1 MFDKI
6 LIANRGEIAVRIIRA
21 CREMGIKTVAVF
33 SEPDREALHTQLAD
47 EAVCIGSAKVSDSY
61 LDMNNIISA
70 AVEKQ
75 AQAIHPGFG
84 FLSENSMFAG
94 VCKDCNIKFIG
105 PKGSVI
111 DALGNKANARQM
123 MIDAGVPV
131 IPGSDGVIADVD
143 GAYEM
148 ADKLGYPVIV
158 KASAGGGGK
167 GIRIVRKKEDLK
179 EAFLSAQSETK
190 AAFGDDSMYME
201 KLIEGARHVEVQILG
216 DSFGNVIHLGERDCS
231 LQRKN
236 QKVLEETPCEVL
248 SEATRAK
255 ICESAVKAAK
265 AAGYENAGTIEF
277 LYDEDSDNYY
287 FMEMNTRVQVE
298 HPITEMVTGVDIVK
312 EQIRIAAG
320 EMGSMG
326 SVVGEK
332 ITRAIEYSTE
342 KRLPIIIFTTS
353 GGARMQEGIVSLM
366 QMAKTAEA
374 VGRHDEAGL
383 LYVTVLTDPTTGG
396 VTASFAMLGDIII
409 AEPKALI
416 GFAGQRVIQ
425 GTIHQKLPE
434 GFQRAE
440 FQLEHGFV
448 DRIVNREDMRDELI
462 SILKLHNC

>member
-123 MIDAGVPV
+123 MINAGVPV
-131 IPGSDGVIADVD
+131 IPGSDGILADVEQ
-143 GAYEM
+143 AYEM

-167 GIRIVRKKEDLK
+167 GIRIVRKKEELK

-248 SEATRAK
+248 SESTRAK
-255 ICESAVKAAK
+255 ICDSAVRAAK

-277 LYDEDSDNYY
+277 LYDEDSDKYY

-320 EMGSMG
+320 EKLLYTQDDI
-326 SVVGEK
+326 K
-332 ITRAIEYSTE
+332 ISGHAIECRINAENPSRNFAPCPGTIDY
-342 KRLPIIIFTTS
+342 LLMPS
-353 GGARMQEGIVSLM
+353 GSLGLRVDSAIYQGYEIPPYYDSMLAKVIVH
-366 QMAKTAEA
+366 
-374 VGRHDEAGL
+374 GRDRDEAIAKMKRA
-383 LYVTVLTDPTTGG
+383 LYEFIIEG
-396 VTASFAMLGDIII
+396 VDTNIEYQNKILNNKQFEKCQYNTSFL
-409 AEPKALI
+409 EN
-416 GFAGQRVIQ
+416 V
-425 GTIHQKLPE
+425 KL
-434 GFQRAE
+434 
-440 FQLEHGFV
+440 
-448 DRIVNREDMRDELI
+448 
-462 SILKLHNC
+462 

>member
-47 EAVCIGSAKVSDSY
+47 EAVCIGSAKVGDSY

-123 MIDAGVPV
+123 MINAGVPV
-131 IPGSDGVIADVD
+131 IPGSDGILADVEQ
-143 GAYEM
+143 AYEM

-167 GIRIVRKKEDLK
+167 GIRIVRKKEELK

-248 SEATRAK
+248 SESTRAK
-255 ICESAVKAAK
+255 ICDSAVRAAK

-277 LYDEDSDNYY
+277 LYDEDSDKYY

-320 EMGSMG
+320 EKLSYTQDDI
-326 SVVGEK
+326 K
-332 ITRAIEYSTE
+332 ISGHAIECRINAENPSRNFAPCPGTIDY
-342 KRLPIIIFTTS
+342 LLMPS
-353 GGARMQEGIVSLM
+353 GGLGLRVDSAIYQGYEIPPYYDSMLAKVIVYGRDREEAIAKMKRALYEFIIEGVDTNIEYQNKILNNKQFEKCQYNTSFLEN
-366 QMAKTAEA
+366 AK
-374 VGRHDEAGL
+374 L
-383 LYVTVLTDPTTGG
+383 
-396 VTASFAMLGDIII
+396 
-409 AEPKALI
+409 
-416 GFAGQRVIQ
+416 
-425 GTIHQKLPE
+425 
-434 GFQRAE
+434 
-440 FQLEHGFV
+440 
-448 DRIVNREDMRDELI
+448 
-462 SILKLHNC
+462 

>member
-47 EAVCIGSAKVSDSY
+47 EAVCIGSAKVGDSY

-123 MIDAGVPV
+123 MINAGVPV
-131 IPGSDGVIADVD
+131 IPGSDGILADVEQ
-143 GAYEM
+143 AYEM

-167 GIRIVRKKEDLK
+167 GIRIVRKKEELK

-248 SEATRAK
+248 SESTRAK
-255 ICESAVKAAK
+255 ICDSAVRAAK

-277 LYDEDSDNYY
+277 LYDEDSDKYY

-320 EMGSMG
+320 EKLLYTQDDI
-326 SVVGEK
+326 K
-332 ITRAIEYSTE
+332 ISGHAIECRINAENPSRNFAPCPGTIDY
-342 KRLPIIIFTTS
+342 LLMPS
-353 GGARMQEGIVSLM
+353 GGIGLRVDSAIYQGYEIPPYYDSMLAKVIVH
-366 QMAKTAEA
+366 
-374 VGRHDEAGL
+374 GRDRDEAIAKMKRA
-383 LYVTVLTDPTTGG
+383 LYEFIIEG
-396 VTASFAMLGDIII
+396 VDTNIEYQNKILNKQFEKCQYNTSFL
-409 AEPKALI
+409 EN
-416 GFAGQRVIQ
+416 V
-425 GTIHQKLPE
+425 KL
-434 GFQRAE
+434 
-440 FQLEHGFV
+440 
-448 DRIVNREDMRDELI
+448 
-462 SILKLHNC
+462 

>member
-47 EAVCIGSAKVSDSY
+47 EAVCIGSAKVGDSY

-123 MIDAGVPV
+123 MINAGVPV
-131 IPGSDGVIADVD
+131 IPGSDGILADVEQ
-143 GAYEM
+143 AYEM

-167 GIRIVRKKEDLK
+167 GIRIVRKKEELK
-179 EAFLSAQSETK
+179 EALLSAQSETK

-248 SEATRAK
+248 SESTRAK
-255 ICESAVKAAK
+255 ICDSAVRAAK

-277 LYDEDSDNYY
+277 LYDEDSDKYY

-320 EMGSMG
+320 EKLLYTQDDI
-326 SVVGEK
+326 K
-332 ITRAIEYSTE
+332 ISGHAIECRINAENPSRNFAPCPGTIDY
-342 KRLPIIIFTTS
+342 LLMPS
-353 GGARMQEGIVSLM
+353 GGLGLRVDSAIYQGYEIPPYYDSMLAKVIVH
-366 QMAKTAEA
+366 
-374 VGRHDEAGL
+374 GRDRDEAIAKMKRA
-383 LYVTVLTDPTTGG
+383 LYEFIIEG
-396 VTASFAMLGDIII
+396 VDTNIEYQNKILNNKQFEKCQYNTSFL
-409 AEPKALI
+409 EN
-416 GFAGQRVIQ
+416 V
-425 GTIHQKLPE
+425 KL
-434 GFQRAE
+434 
-440 FQLEHGFV
+440 
-448 DRIVNREDMRDELI
+448 
-462 SILKLHNC
+462 

>member
-123 MIDAGVPV
+123 MINAGVPV
-131 IPGSDGVIADVD
+131 IPGSDGILADVEQ
-143 GAYEM
+143 AYEM

-167 GIRIVRKKEDLK
+167 GIRIVRKKEELK

-248 SEATRAK
+248 SESTRAK
-255 ICESAVKAAK
+255 ICDSAVRAAK

-277 LYDEDSDNYY
+277 LYDEDSDKYY

-320 EMGSMG
+320 EKLLYTQDNI
-326 SVVGEK
+326 K
-332 ITRAIEYSTE
+332 ISGHAIECRINAENPSRNFAPCPGTIDY
-342 KRLPIIIFTTS
+342 LLMPS
-353 GGARMQEGIVSLM
+353 GGIGLRVDSAIYQGYEIPPYYDSMLAKVIVH
-366 QMAKTAEA
+366 
-374 VGRHDEAGL
+374 GRDRDEAIAKMKRA
-383 LYVTVLTDPTTGG
+383 LYEFIIEG
-396 VTASFAMLGDIII
+396 VDTNIEYQNKILNNKQFEKCQYNTSFL
-409 AEPKALI
+409 EN
-416 GFAGQRVIQ
+416 V
-425 GTIHQKLPE
+425 KL
-434 GFQRAE
+434 
-440 FQLEHGFV
+440 
-448 DRIVNREDMRDELI
+448 
-462 SILKLHNC
+462 

>member
-47 EAVCIGSAKVSDSY
+47 EAVCIGSAKVGDSY

-123 MIDAGVPV
+123 MINAGVPV
-131 IPGSDGVIADVD
+131 IPGSDGILADVEQ
-143 GAYEM
+143 AYEM

-167 GIRIVRKKEDLK
+167 GIRIVRKKEELK

-248 SEATRAK
+248 SESTRAK
-255 ICESAVKAAK
+255 ICDSAVRAAK

-277 LYDEDSDNYY
+277 LYDEDSDKYY

-320 EMGSMG
+320 EKLLYTQDDI
-326 SVVGEK
+326 K
-332 ITRAIEYSTE
+332 ISGHAIECRINAENPSRNFAPCPGTIDY
-342 KRLPIIIFTTS
+342 LLMPS
-353 GGARMQEGIVSLM
+353 GGLGLRVDSAIYQGYEIPPYYDSLLAKVIVH
-366 QMAKTAEA
+366 
-374 VGRHDEAGL
+374 GRDRDEAIAKMKRA
-383 LYVTVLTDPTTGG
+383 LYEFIIEG
-396 VTASFAMLGDIII
+396 VDTNIEYQNKILNNKQFEKCQYNTSFL
-409 AEPKALI
+409 EN
-416 GFAGQRVIQ
+416 V
-425 GTIHQKLPE
+425 KL
-434 GFQRAE
+434 
-440 FQLEHGFV
+440 
-448 DRIVNREDMRDELI
+448 
-462 SILKLHNC
+462 

>member
-47 EAVCIGSAKVSDSY
+47 EAVCIGSAKVGDSY

-123 MIDAGVPV
+123 MINAGVPV
-131 IPGSDGVIADVD
+131 IPGSDGILADVEQ
-143 GAYEM
+143 AYEM

-167 GIRIVRKKEDLK
+167 GIRIVRKKEELK

-248 SEATRAK
+248 SESTRAK
-255 ICESAVKAAK
+255 ICDSAVRAAK

-277 LYDEDSDNYY
+277 LYDEDSDKYY

-320 EMGSMG
+320 EKLLYTQDDI
-326 SVVGEK
+326 K
-332 ITRAIEYSTE
+332 ISGHAIECRINAENSSRNFAPCPGTIDY
-342 KRLPIIIFTTS
+342 LLMPS
-353 GGARMQEGIVSLM
+353 GGIGLRVDSAIYQGYEIPPYYDSMLAKVIVH
-366 QMAKTAEA
+366 
-374 VGRHDEAGL
+374 GRDRDEAIAKMKRA
-383 LYVTVLTDPTTGG
+383 LYEFIIEG
-396 VTASFAMLGDIII
+396 VDTNIEYQNKILNNKQFEKCQYNTSFL
-409 AEPKALI
+409 EN
-416 GFAGQRVIQ
+416 V
-425 GTIHQKLPE
+425 KL
-434 GFQRAE
+434 
-440 FQLEHGFV
+440 
-448 DRIVNREDMRDELI
+448 
-462 SILKLHNC
+462 

>member
-47 EAVCIGSAKVSDSY
+47 EAVCIGSAKVGDSY

-123 MIDAGVPV
+123 MINAGVPV
-131 IPGSDGVIADVD
+131 IPGSDGILADVEQ
-143 GAYEM
+143 AYEM

-167 GIRIVRKKEDLK
+167 GIRIVRKKEELK

-248 SEATRAK
+248 SESTRAK
-255 ICESAVKAAK
+255 ICDSAVRAAK

-277 LYDEDSDNYY
+277 LYDEDSDKYY

-320 EMGSMG
+320 EKLLYTQDDI
-326 SVVGEK
+326 K
-332 ITRAIEYSTE
+332 ISGHAIECRINAENPSRNFAPCPGTIDY
-342 KRLPIIIFTTS
+342 LLMPS
-353 GGARMQEGIVSLM
+353 GGLGLRVDSAIYQGYEIPSYYDSMLAKVIVH
-366 QMAKTAEA
+366 
-374 VGRHDEAGL
+374 GRDRDEAIAKMKRA
-383 LYVTVLTDPTTGG
+383 LYEFIIEG
-396 VTASFAMLGDIII
+396 VDTNIEYQNKILNNKQFEKCQYNTSFL
-409 AEPKALI
+409 EN
-416 GFAGQRVIQ
+416 V
-425 GTIHQKLPE
+425 KL
-434 GFQRAE
+434 
-440 FQLEHGFV
+440 
-448 DRIVNREDMRDELI
+448 
-462 SILKLHNC
+462 

>member
-47 EAVCIGSAKVSDSY
+47 EAVCIGSAKVGDSY

-123 MIDAGVPV
+123 MINAGVPV
-131 IPGSDGVIADVD
+131 IPGSDGVLADVEQ
-143 GAYEM
+143 AYEM

-248 SEATRAK
+248 SESTRAK
-255 ICESAVKAAK
+255 ICDSAVKAAK

-277 LYDEDSDNYY
+277 LYDEDSHKYY

-320 EMGSMG
+320 EKLSYTQNDI
-326 SVVGEK
+326 K
-332 ITRAIEYSTE
+332 INGHAIECRINAEDPSRNFAPCPGTIDY
-342 KRLPIIIFTTS
+342 LLMPS
-353 GGARMQEGIVSLM
+353 GGLGLRVDSAIYQGYEIPPYYDSML
-366 QMAKTAEA
+366 AKVIAHGRDRDEA
-374 VGRHDEAGL
+374 VAKMKRA
-383 LYVTVLTDPTTGG
+383 LYEFVIEG
-396 VTASFAMLGDIII
+396 VDTNIEYQNKILNNKQFEKCQYNTSF
-409 AEPKALI
+409 
-416 GFAGQRVIQ
+416 
-425 GTIHQKLPE
+425 
-434 GFQRAE
+434 
-440 FQLEHGFV
+440 LEHV
-448 DRIVNREDMRDELI
+448 
-462 SILKLHNC
+462 KL